1 MVIKGSSRGQTKSN
15 VKALASHLLSS
26 ENEQVRVLKLDGV
39 SSSTIKDSLEEM
51 RTLSLGTRTRK
62 CLYHSSINVTAL
74 ESREMTDARWIEAVS
89 ELESELGMSGH
100 QKAIVIHKKKGREH
114 CHIVWNKVHPDTLK
128 TASLSWNYKKHE
140 TVSRRL
146 EERWNLN
153 PVVGVHTRPEGTD
166 RPQAK
171 ATHSDWQAST
181 RTGVTIEEI
190 SATLYE
196 CWQSSDT
203 GQTFQQACKTKQI
216 ILAKGKRGI
225 IAVDWAGTPHSISRR
240 LRMKAKDIKAKLSD
254 LNPDD
259 LPTVE
264 TAQSAIK
271 ENRSSSNNKHMEVKN
286 MTDFDKDQIKG
297 IRRKKPK
304 NKKQSPEDIL
314 KDWVDQGY
322 SGNISEDGSVWID
335 WGLNTRFHD
344 TGDMITIHGPVT
356 DEAIQSMLDVARS
369 HGWESIEFFGDENFK
384 SRACR
389 LANLMEPPFPVVG
402 YDLPDHLKKD
412 LGIPDTVPAPEP
424 THGPNNNMNNS
435 L

>member
-1 MVIKGSSRGQTKSN
+1 M
-15 VKALASHLLSS
+15 KALASHLLSS
-26 ENEQVRVLKLDGV
+26 ENEEVRVLKLDGV
-39 SSSTIKDSLEEM
+39 SSSTIEDSLEEM

-62 CLYHSSINVTAL
+62 CLYHSSINVTPL
-74 ESREMTDARWIEAVS
+74 ESREMTDVRWLEAVE
-89 ELESELGMSGH
+89 ELGKELGMSGH
-100 QKAIVIHKKKGREH
+100 QKAVVIHKKKGREH

-140 TVSRRL
+140 EVSRRL
-146 EERWNLN
+146 EERWKLS
-153 PVVGVHTRPEGTD
+153 PVIGVHSRPEGTD

-190 SATLYE
+190 SAVLYE
-196 CWQSSDT
+196 CWQSSDN
-203 GQTFQQACKTKQI
+203 GEAFFQACQQRSI
-216 ILAKGKRGI
+216 SLARGKRGM
-225 IAVDWAGTPHSISRR
+225 IAVDWAGTPHSIPRR
-240 LRMKAKDIKAKLSD
+240 LKIKAKEVQSKLSD

-264 TAQSAIK
+264 AVQSVIK
-271 ENRSSSNNKHMEVKN
+271 KNRSSSTINMEVTN

-297 IRRKKPK
+297 IRRKKPR

-344 TGDMITIHGPVT
+344 IGDMITIHGPAT
-356 DEAIQSMLDVARS
+356 DEAIQSMLDAGRA
-369 HGWESIEFFGDENFK
+369 HGWESIEFFGDEDFK
-384 SRACR
+384 SRAYR
-389 LANLMEPPFPVVG
+389 LASLMEPPFPVSG
-402 YDLPDHLKKD
+402 YELPDHLKKE
-412 LGIPDTVPAPEP
+412 LEIPDNTGPSPEP
-424 THGPNNNMNNS
+424 INGPDNNFNNS